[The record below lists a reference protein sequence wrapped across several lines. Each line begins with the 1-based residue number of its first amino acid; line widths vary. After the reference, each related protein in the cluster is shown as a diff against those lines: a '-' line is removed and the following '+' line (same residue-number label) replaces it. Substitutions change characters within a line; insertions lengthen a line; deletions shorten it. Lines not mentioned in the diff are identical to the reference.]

1 MAKKD
6 YKVKNNAAV
15 EERSLHKMSGEEKAA
30 TDPRRYLKEVFPA
43 GEKCPGVIVI
53 KKM

>member
-15 EERSLHKMSGEEKAA
+15 EERSLYKMSGEEKAA
-30 TDPRRYLKEVFPA
+30 TDPRRYLK
-43 GEKCPGVIVI
+43 KCSQLARSAQESL
-53 KKM
+53 